1 MEARSGS
8 GRAATNGAS
17 TSSRREIRSRTD
29 RRARKCGARGT
40 NCGHKQARPREEV
53 LKPPGGGSSDIFGAS
68 DSPAT
73 SPRRAGKQPHN
84 QSSLSSSFFA
94 EGQPPAGANG
104 SLPDLARSKPG
115 NDSHDR
121 LFGPLGAPPPPTPPS
136 KHRLRSSISL
146 AGEPAAC
153 PLRTNGCQHNDV
165 VAFRRI
171 KRFRGSSSG
180 LPRNPVTG
188 DGVDVKPHA
197 SRRIVRRTRDGNPVT
212 GSGYEAQNGSANG
225 AGSGA
230 SSVASEKSSSDSSPS
245 SGGAPRLK
253 NRVPP
258 GGFSSGLW

>member
-1 MEARSGS
+1 MQETALPAVASRVALGGGWAAAAAAAAAASSPRSAA
-8 GRAATNGAS
+8 GRAMW
-17 TSSRREIRSRTD
+17 SSAEEPKSRIR
-29 RRARKCGARGT
+29 
-40 NCGHKQARPREEV
+40 V

-165 VAFRRI
+165 V
-171 KRFRGSSSG
+171 
-180 LPRNPVTG
+180 
-188 DGVDVKPHA
+188 
-197 SRRIVRRTRDGNPVT
+197 DGNPVT